1 MRRHRDME
9 PEEAAAF
16 IESEEDVRL
25 LDVREPAE
33 FQTAKI
39 DGAVLATPQVVRD
52 LLDNCPRHTPIVV
65 YCHHG
70 MRSLVFTFRLLQG
83 GFTNVINLKGGIE
96 EWSQRVDPTVPRYEI
111 RYGSGIVVV
120 RE

>member
-1 MRRHRDME
+1 MRRHRDMT
-9 PEEAAAF
+9 PEEAV
-16 IESEEDVRL
+16 ELLRQDEEVRI

-33 FQTAKI
+33 FATAKI
-39 DGAVLATPQVVRD
+39 EGAVLATPEVVRD
-52 LLDNCPRHTPIVV
+52 ILDNWPRRVPILV

-70 MRSLVFTFRLLQG
+70 MRSLVFAFRLLQG

-96 EWSQRVDPTVPRYEI
+96 EWSLRVDASVPRYEI
-111 RYGSGIVVV
+111 RYGAGIVVV